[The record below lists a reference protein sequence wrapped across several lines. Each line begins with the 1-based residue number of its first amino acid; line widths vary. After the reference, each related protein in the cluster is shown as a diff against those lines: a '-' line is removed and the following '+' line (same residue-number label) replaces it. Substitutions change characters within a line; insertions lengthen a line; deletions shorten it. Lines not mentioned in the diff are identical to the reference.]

1 MATRRYFVFVAI
13 RCWELMYIFRNAP
26 MYVGFLDL
34 GCIIHC
40 LICSFLAST
49 PFSGLL
55 VLINAKKKWDWN
67 SSCIVTVA
75 KSTLEFYLQH
85 NHTPQ
90 SLKVIWRQKLAIS
103 FGPFLKIIQCDS
115 PYWTQ
120 RVHFQSFLLWL
131 KLLSPHSSSTDF
143 YQTIHY
149 FYANKSISGKLSVA
163 ASHCKMLQTIL

>member
-1 MATRRYFVFVAI
+1 MKIIKKSHFRWMATRRYFVFVAI

-67 SSCIVTVA
+67 SSCVVTVA
-75 KSTLEFYLQH
+75 KSTLEFYLKLIIL
-85 NHTPQ
+85 
-90 SLKVIWRQKLAIS
+90 LKVWKLS
-103 FGPFLKIIQCDS
+103 E
-115 PYWTQ
+115 
-120 RVHFQSFLLWL
+120 
-131 KLLSPHSSSTDF
+131 
-143 YQTIHY
+143 
-149 FYANKSISGKLSVA
+149 GKLSFVFWTFHENLSNA
-163 ASHCKMLQTIL
+163 TVPIELSVSTFNLFYYD